1 MIRLI
6 RAEFLKLR
14 TTQVGLWLL
23 LASVAIC
30 ALIITSSLG
39 GEGGVPNAAELSDV
53 FAATNTASIAT
64 FVLGVLG
71 VTTEFRYQ
79 TITPTVLATP
89 SRWALIT
96 AKLVAYAL
104 VGAGYAVV
112 CLAVQLA
119 IAAPW
124 LAATQVDY
132 SLTDPAIR
140 HAMLGVFVC
149 MALNGVIG
157 LGAGALMRNQ
167 IVAVT
172 IGLIFLLVL
181 QNIILTIPGVKN
193 AWPYTIS
200 GATTAILHTHGPATV
215 NSVHLVGVPV
225 GIIILLL
232 WAFVPA
238 IVGAA
243 FTLNRDIT

>member
-14 TTQVGLWLL
+14 TTQVWLWLL
-23 LASVAIC
+23 LAAIAIC
-30 ALIITSSLG
+30 VLIIVASLATKG
-39 GEGGVPNAAELSDV
+39 AVTNAAQLSDV
-53 FAATNTASIAT
+53 FATTNTSSLAT

-89 SRWALIT
+89 SRWALVT
-96 AKLVAYAL
+96 VKLIAYAL
-104 VGAGYAVV
+104 VGACYALV
-112 CLAVQLA
+112 CLVVELA
-119 IAAPW
+119 IALPW
-124 LAATQVDY
+124 LAAKHVDY
-132 SLTDPAIR
+132 SLSDPAIR
-140 HAMLGVFVC
+140 HAMAGVFVSVT
-149 MALNGVIG
+149 LNAIIG
-157 LGAGALMRNQ
+157 IGAGALMRNQ

-172 IGLIFLLVL
+172 VGLIFLLAVE
-181 QNIILTIPGVKN
+181 NIILAIPGLKN

-200 GATTAILHTHGPATV
+200 GATTAILHTHGPATA
-215 NSVHLVGVPV
+215 NNVHLVGVPV
-225 GIIILLL
+225 GVIILLL

-238 IVGAA
+238 ILGAA